1 MMQQVETSEKNVRSV
16 VVSTTGDVYKNGEYL
31 DESVLY
37 GVRRVPKRMVTRAI
51 LEQLRDVLTPRE
63 LRFVRRMFKLQEA
76 AHDGRFRVSGAL
88 TPRREHVRMESEFI
102 VDKEAAKTLR
112 GLAHATGAKRVPF
125 FEKGDGPEMQY
136 ALQWDVSGT
145 SPGRLRARRATL
157 KKATQK
163 MWKAHGVS
171 IL

>member
-1 MMQQVETSEKNVRSV
+1 MMQQVETKEKNVRSV
-16 VVSTTGDVYKNGEYL
+16 AVSTTGDVYKNGEYL

-102 VDKEAAKTLR
+102 VDKEAVKTLR
-112 GLAHATGAKRVPF
+112 DVARATDAKMTRV
-125 FEKGDGPEMQY
+125 FEKDEDAETQY
-136 ALQWDVSGT
+136 ALQWDVTGT

-163 MWKAHGVS
+163 MWKANGVG